1 MEFQCF
7 TSMSCVFDTSKSWT
21 VSASYSHYA
30 SSSGLLISHTI
41 WRHASFI
48 ETIHPPST
56 PCFNTHI
63 NFAIKTNWSR
73 LCLDFKRVNGLC
85 YNKLFFFCAPAF
97 CFHFRNSRFPTNRHG
112 CYSKDV
118 WCPSSCLL
126 IADYGSIAVIISEH
140 LYGRFYFRKDKFK
153 YLPLRGVLLVP
164 GYTSWKLPSYLGIFI
179 NTCSSLGHHRR

>member
-30 SSSGLLISHTI
+30 SSSGLLIRHTI

-73 LCLDFKRVNGLC
+73 LCLDFKRVNRLC
-85 YNKLFFFCAPAF
+85 YNKLFFFL
-97 CFHFRNSRFPTNRHG
+97 RSRFLFSFQELTLS
-112 CYSKDV
+112 YK
-118 WCPSSCLL
+118 PSWLL
-126 IADYGSIAVIISEH
+126 FQGRLVPFKLFADCGLWLNSSD
-140 LYGRFYFRKDKFK
+140 YFRTFIWK
-153 YLPLRGVLLVP
+153 VL
-164 GYTSWKLPSYLGIFI
+164 F
-179 NTCSSLGHHRR
+179 